1 MLKVDILAAPETAG
15 SILYGIYDLLMLPGA
30 AWPRVILGE
39 PGEPL
44 IRVRIVARTTTRF
57 SCRGGIP
64 VEPHTALKDATDAD
78 VICVPNMTV
87 PVHESPYGRFPD
99 EVAWVNRCY
108 ETGATIATVCSG
120 ALLLAEAGL
129 LAGKEATAHWA
140 YESMFRTYY
149 PEVKFCPDRIL
160 TFAGEGDRMVLAG
173 GMSSWQDLGLYL
185 ITRFLG
191 AEHAVQASK
200 FYVISDHS
208 DGQLPYAALSRRIQ
222 SDDPEIRKCQVWL
235 GDNYAAADA
244 VVRMQELSGLPR
256 RTFSRRFRTATGYT
270 PIEYVQAVRIEEA
283 KQWLEIT
290 LASTEQIAMEVG
302 YQDERAFRRVFRK
315 RTGLTPSAYRK
326 RFHHSRF
333 ATPH

>member
-1 MLKVDILAAPETAG
+1 MLKVDIVSAPESAG

-44 IRVRIVARTTTRF
+44 IRVRIVARTTTPF

-64 VEPHTALKDATDAD
+64 VAPNAALQDATDAD
-78 VICVPNMTV
+78 IICVPNMTV
-87 PVHESPYGRFPD
+87 PLHESPYGRFPD
-99 EVAWVNRCY
+99 EVAWIKERY
-108 ETGATIATVCSG
+108 DAGAIIATVCSG

-129 LAGKEATAHWA
+129 LAGEEATAHWS
-140 YESMFRTYY
+140 YENTFRTFY
-149 PEVKFCPDRIL
+149 PDVKFCPDRIL

-191 AEHAVQASK
+191 PEHAVQASK
-200 FYVISDHS
+200 FYVISDHG
-208 DGQLPYAALSRRIQ
+208 DGQLPYAAMSRRIQ
-222 SDDPEIRKCQVWL
+222 SDDPVIGKCQVWL
-235 GDNYAAADA
+235 RDNYARADT
-244 VVRMQELSGLPR
+244 VVAMQEVSGLPR
-256 RTFSRRFRTATGYT
+256 RTFSRRFRAATGYT
-270 PIEYVQAVRIEEA
+270 PIAYVQAVRTEEA
-283 KQWLEIT
+283 KQWLET
-290 LASTEQIAMEVG
+290 TMASTEHVAIEVG

-315 RTGLTPSAYRK
+315 RTGLSPSAYRK

-333 ATPH
+333 TKPH